1 MHVVSI
7 ESVDHRDLLVAQR
20 IHALLARANAQEVD
34 LVQAGDSS
42 SPKRTPEDIQ
52 SSSGFFLGAFH
63 EGELVGSMGLGSSEE
78 PGHISIESLAVHV
91 DHQRQGVGRSL
102 VVDALRRGHGVPF
115 SVVSAAA
122 NLPALALY
130 RHLGFIECRR
140 GTLGPER
147 LLMVQLRRACSKPSS
162 GLPTA
167 AAEFKRVCR
176 AWHESSWVKVPVPG
190 ISRAEG

>member
-1 MHVVSI
+1 MVFIQSL
-7 ESVDHRDLLVAQR
+7 DHRDLLVAQR

-52 SSSGFFLGAFH
+52 SSSEFFLGAFL
-63 EGELVGSMGLGSSEE
+63 EGELVGSMGVGPGEE
-78 PGHISIESLAVHV
+78 PGHIGIESLAVHA

-102 VVDALRRGHGVPF
+102 VVEALRRGHGVPF

-147 LLMVQLRRACSKPSS
+147 LLMVQLRRARSD
-162 GLPTA
+162 
-167 AAEFKRVCR
+167 
-176 AWHESSWVKVPVPG
+176 PG
-190 ISRAEG
+190 AL